1 MIAAAAVLLAASL
14 QWRAPAECPD
24 AAHVEARARALAIDP
39 AAVFDAHAEI
49 TREPS
54 GEYRLVLA
62 IGDRVEHHAARDC
75 EVLAELTALVV
86 AVATDPVAV
95 ATVVPEAIAPTV
107 GTTTPAIAAP
117 LAPSSSPPRTATTRR
132 KRSPWV
138 TVLAT
143 HGIAGVAE
151 LPRIDAGLDLALS
164 IERPRFAVQARG
176 AWLFARR
183 TAIPGLPARAQL
195 SAGNGSLRACAVWN
209 RRALALLGCGGI
221 ELGAIVASSLD
232 VRRPD
237 TVTSLW
243 VAAFGS
249 ASLRGWLH
257 PRVALELGADLLFA
271 LRRPRFVLRDD
282 ENAIVSAGVGG
293 IRGWAGI
300 AVRLAPRP

>member
-24 AAHVEARARALAIDP
+24 AAHVEARARALALDP
-39 AAVFDAHAEI
+39 AAELDARAEVE
-49 TREPS
+49 RDAS
-54 GEYRLVLA
+54 GAYRLALVL
-62 IGDRVEHHAARDC
+62 GDRVEHHVAADC
-75 EVLAELTALVV
+75 DVLAELTALVV
-86 AVATDPVAV
+86 AVAADPVAV
-95 ATVVPEAIAPTV
+95 ATVMPEAIVPTV
-107 GTTTPAIAAP
+107 STTTPRVEATPAA
-117 LAPSSSPPRTATTRR
+117 ARSVPRTPATRR
-132 KRSPWV
+132 VRPPWV

-143 HGIAGVAE
+143 HGVAGVAE

-164 IERPRFAVQARG
+164 IERPRFAVQARA
-176 AWLFARR
+176 AWLFAQR
-183 TAIPGLPARAQL
+183 TAIPGLPARAEL

-209 RRALALLGCGGI
+209 RRALALLGCGGA
-221 ELGAIVASSLD
+221 ELGAVVATSLD
-232 VRRPD
+232 VTAPD

-249 ASLRGWLH
+249 ASLRGWVH

-271 LRRPRFVLRDD
+271 LRRPRFVLQDD
-282 ENAIVSAGVGG
+282 RSAIVSAGVGG